1 MTRPPRLE
9 CGRTELKLQQIPEQK
24 WRRLT
29 EELAGYDSERYL
41 IVEYIPSGGET
52 QFSVRLMRSLDMAGW
67 QMTDWM
73 GSSDPT
79 RWDCLTIKRSE
90 SSSGAEKLA
99 GWMREQGLTV
109 EETTVTQA
117 AIVGIELWKG

>member
-1 MTRPPRLE
+1 M
-9 CGRTELKLQQIPEQK
+9 KLQQISEQE

-41 IVEYIPSGGET
+41 IVEYTPGGGET
-52 QFSVRLMRSLDMAGW
+52 WFSVRLMRVLDMAGW

-73 GSSDPT
+73 GNSGPT

-109 EETTVTQA
+109 GETVVTQA
-117 AIVGIELWKG
+117 AIVEIELWKGRG